1 MARYEITAPDGRR
14 FEVTA
19 PEGATQEQVL
29 AYAQQNF
36 QAGGP
41 KAEPPAAQAG
51 APAGNEGRLPD
62 GWKPGVGRDVMAG
75 ARSVIQG
82 AGSLIGAVGGDAF
95 NHYLVD
101 PARRAF
107 HSPTLSGLV
116 KVGDGFQPTPSYRDA
131 AAGLADRLGLPKPQ
145 NARERVLGDVGEA
158 LTGTALTMG
167 AGGALA
173 GGGRVAA
180 SGAPTGAQRVGN
192 LLASQPVLQVAATA
206 AGSGAAST
214 AREAGGGTMAQ
225 LGASLAG
232 SMVPGAAGALLP
244 GIRSQGT
251 VPAAANLLARSA
263 IRGNDP
269 APVRNALADFAAA
282 GTTPSVGQATGN
294 RAVQAMETLV
304 GNVPGGAGR
313 MERFGQQQTQQV
325 AERLDDM
332 AARLSP
338 RGTTVTPEQAG
349 QTILRGI
356 EGPGGFL
363 DRFRG
368 QSSQLYAELDAAIP
382 RNTQVPAAN
391 TSAYLTQQ
399 SSPIAGAGAT
409 SALLANPKLAG
420 IREALESDLTA
431 GNGAI
436 PYEALAR
443 VRSRVGEMIGDA
455 GLAPDIPTRQLRGL
469 YGALSEDMKAA
480 AQAAGGKAIN
490 AFNRANNH
498 FKYGM
503 SRLEK
508 VEHVIDKNG
517 GPEKVYASAFSGI
530 NNGATTLR
538 AVMQSLDTGAQR
550 ELTASFIR
558 RMGRANSSQ
567 QNAAG
572 DVFSMETF
580 LTNWDKVSPEAKRT
594 LFDRHGPLFTASMD
608 KIARM
613 AERVREGSRVFRNTS
628 GTARQTALMQA
639 GGTALLAAQQ
649 AAMGNV
655 TAAIYT
661 IAGSG
666 GSAVLANR
674 MARLLTNPKSVAW
687 LAANTDKPTG
697 ELLAQLQV
705 LRRIGEKDEDPEL
718 VALAD
723 DLQRSVQARQ

>member
-14 FEVTA
+14 FEVNA

-36 QAGGP
+36 QAGTP
-41 KAEPPAAQAG
+41 RAESPAAQAG
-51 APAGNEGRLPD
+51 ASDPGGARLPD
-62 GWKPGVGRDVMAG
+62 GWNPGVGRDVMAG

-82 AGSLIGAVGGDAF
+82 TGSLVGAVGGDAF

-101 PARRAF
+101 PVRRAF
-107 HSPTLSGLV
+107 HSPTLSDLV
-116 KVGDGFQPTPSYRDA
+116 KGGDGFQPTPSYRDA
-131 AAGLADRLGLPKPQ
+131 AGGLADRLGLPKPLT
-145 NARERVLGDVGEA
+145 ARERVIGDVGEA

-167 AGGALA
+167 AGSLLA
-173 GGGRVAA
+173 GGGRLAA
-180 SGAPTGAQRVGN
+180 SGTPSEAQRLGN
-192 LLASQPVLQVAATA
+192 LLASQPMSQVAATA
-206 AGSGAAST
+206 AGTGAAST
-214 AREAGGGTMAQ
+214 VREADGGTVAQ
-225 LGASLAG
+225 LGAGLAG
-232 SMVPGAAGALLP
+232 SMVPGAAGSLLP

-251 VPAAANLLARSA
+251 VPAATNLLARQA
-263 IRGNDP
+263 IRGKDA

-294 RAVQAMETLV
+294 RAAQAMETLV

-332 AARLSP
+332 AVRLSP

-349 QTILRGI
+349 QAIVRGI

-363 DRFRG
+363 DRFRS
-368 QSSQLYAELDAAIP
+368 QSSQLYAQLDAAIP
-382 RNTQVPAAN
+382 RNTQVRAAN
-391 TSAYLTQQ
+391 TTGYLAQQ
-399 SSPIAGAGAT
+399 SSPITGAGAT

-420 IREALESDLTA
+420 IREALESDLAA

-480 AQAAGGKAIN
+480 AHAAGGRAVN

-538 AVMQSLDTGAQR
+538 AVMQSLDAGAQR

-580 LTNWDKVSPEAKRT
+580 LTNWDRVSPEAKRT
-594 LFDRHGPLFTASMD
+594 LFDRHGPLFTDSMD

-639 GGTALLAAQQ
+639 GGTALLAGQQ

-661 IAGSG
+661 IAGSA
-666 GSAVLANR
+666 GSALIANR
-674 MARLLTNPKSVAW
+674 MARMLTNPKSVAW

-723 DLQRSVQARQ
+723 DLQRNMQNRQ